1 MSASLQFRLTGGS
14 ANSDPDISIGGI
26 MSGFTIDS
34 SPMNNLFDDVTPQE
48 SAQSIGYED
57 YRALDIYNDG
67 DATAES
73 VNLWVDIVTTSED
86 SHLEIGYDN
95 SIKDG
100 TNSGSTSHSN
110 IWEGE
115 IIANEETVPAAPAIS
130 FAVRYSG
137 GSKLNIPNIP
147 PSEAIRIWFKRVIQS
162 GAENIAND
170 LASIVVQYA

>member
-1 MSASLQFRLTGGS
+1 MGASLQFRLTGGS
-14 ANSDPDISIGGI
+14 SNSDPDVSIGGI
-26 MSGFTIDS
+26 MSANTINS

-48 SAQSIGYED
+48 SSQSIGYED

-73 VNLWVDIVTTSED
+73 TKLWVDIATTSED
-86 SHLEIGYDN
+86 SHLEIGYDA
-95 SIKDG
+95 SAKDG
-100 TNSGSTSHSN
+100 TNSGDSSHTN

-115 IIANEETVPAAPAIS
+115 IIANEGTVPASPTIT
-130 FAVRYSG
+130 FATRYSG
-137 GSKLNIPNIP
+137 GTELSIPNIP

-162 GAENIAND
+162 GAGNIAND